1 MKGKDNNS
9 FKEKA
14 PAKGARYDGRAL
26 NAAIERL
33 PGGAPKMAALL
44 DAIRQADQA
53 QDHRWRLW
61 FRYDYACEATFR
73 DDPPKCM
80 PVVAEFQAIF
90 EEHPD
95 ALGPDGHQAYLMIMQ
110 MGIDPIVGLPQI
122 PLAQWEKLMEQ
133 YLGLTK
139 RFNMARRT
147 YWWQMCQFMIYV
159 DFDKAYQ
166 YFQKF
171 WKSGRDAISDC
182 RACERSN
189 AVRLSLLAG
198 DREGAEEYAAP
209 LKAGRVSFCA
219 DTPQKMWL
227 AYLED
232 DYRRGDYAAA
242 APMAES
248 LYRKG
253 NKDRSNL
260 DYVGAVLQCWAHT
273 DLDRAVALCESC
285 LVWSLGMWD
294 QRLVYLF
301 DKGAWLTFRE
311 LAKGMETVKLEL
323 PKEFPLWKE
332 DGSYSTRALA
342 EHFYSQAEEIAR
354 RFDLRN
360 GSGWYR
366 TDLELAGREP
376 VTMPG

>member
-1 MKGKDNNS
+1 M
-9 FKEKA
+9 
-14 PAKGARYDGRAL
+14 AKRFNGDAL
-26 NAAIERL
+26 YNAAQRL
-33 PGGAPKMAALL
+33 PNGGPRMSALME
-44 DAIRQADQA
+44 AIRQADA
-53 QDHRWRLW
+53 AEDHYWRMLL
-61 FRYDYACEATFR
+61 RYDYACQAIFH
-73 DDPPKCM
+73 DDPPKAM
-80 PVVAEFQAIF
+80 PAAAEFNRIF
-90 EEHPD
+90 DEHSG
-95 ALGPDGHQAYLMIMQ
+95 ALYAASQDGAPEMHLMITQ
-110 MGIDPIVGLPQI
+110 IGIDPIVNLPQI
-122 PLAQWEKLMEQ
+122 PMEQWEDLMKEFRALVQ
-133 YLGLTK
+133 KYHEGL
-139 RFNMARRT
+139 RT
-147 YWWQMCQFMIYV
+147 YWSQMCQFWQYV
-159 DFDKAYQ
+159 DRDQAYT

-171 WKSGRDAISDC
+171 WKTGRDGLSDC
-182 RACERSN
+182 RACERSL
-189 AVRLSLLAG
+189 AVRICLLAG
-198 DREGAEEYAAP
+198 KRNEADVYDKPMEQ
-209 LKAGRVSFCA
+209 GRIWFCN
-219 DTPQKMWL
+219 DTPQRYWL

-273 DLDRAVALCESC
+273 DLDRAVALCESR

>member
-1 MKGKDNNS
+1 M
-9 FKEKA
+9 
-14 PAKGARYDGRAL
+14 L
-26 NAAIERL
+26 
-33 PGGAPKMAALL
+33 
-44 DAIRQADQA
+44 
-53 QDHRWRLW
+53 
-61 FRYDYACEATFR
+61 FR
-73 DDPPKCM
+73 
-80 PVVAEFQAIF
+80 
-90 EEHPD
+90 
-95 ALGPDGHQAYLMIMQ
+95 
-110 MGIDPIVGLPQI
+110 
-122 PLAQWEKLMEQ
+122 
-133 YLGLTK
+133 
-139 RFNMARRT
+139 
-147 YWWQMCQFMIYV
+147 
-159 DFDKAYQ
+159 
-166 YFQKF
+166 
-171 WKSGRDAISDC
+171 S
-182 RACERSN
+182 
-189 AVRLSLLAG
+189 
-198 DREGAEEYAAP
+198 REGAEEYAAP

-273 DLDRAVALCESC
+273 DLDRAVALCESR